1 MNSGWISCIG
11 AESGVPR
18 TFPEHITRD
27 GLRWLW
33 QVQALGEITGIL
45 FPQDVK
51 NGHIAGFQKIKKIYL
66 SVWIIVFFLTGD
78 RPGHR
83 PKNPLLWWLWPRSRV
98 RTDQS
103 KSGPAKAQTWPGPLQ
118 KWSCGSFQ
126 CLWQDLYQ
134 HCSAWEVPRDATEK
148 MIVLQEFTIF
158 LGLLQGWPSLLS
170 VIHSMSWYMWLKHEL
185 NMWHKIRLTFDIVSS
200 MLWPNG
206 TYYTSVSLADLHLK
220 PVWSHTSWHDNLWL
234 ACCLTNILA

>member
-1 MNSGWISCIG
+1 MHRSWKWSSKDISGTYHAWWTALAVTS
-11 AESGVPR
+11 ASSGGNYRYIVSPWYKKR
-18 TFPEHITRD
+18 AYCWFSED
-27 GLRWLW
+27 
-33 QVQALGEITGIL
+33 
-45 FPQDVK
+45 
-51 NGHIAGFQKIKKIYL
+51 KKIYL

-103 KSGPAKAQTWPGPLQ
+103 KSGLTKAQTWPGPLQ

-134 HCSAWEVPRDATEK
+134 HCSTWEVSRDATK
-148 MIVLQEFTIF
+148 TMIVLQKFTIF